1 MNKKEIRQ
9 EIKRLK
15 GCLTDEEK
23 TQSAFD
29 VFSQIEASTLFSDT
43 VNILLYNS
51 LPDELS
57 TKATITKWDKIK
69 TIFLPRVNGNELEIL
84 PYDAS
89 MLERGSFN
97 IDEPVGENICDISV
111 IDLIIVPAIAYDQ
124 NGNRIGRGKGYYD
137 RLLQKSSALKIGVG
151 YDFQLV
157 PHIESEPHDVPV
169 DIIIT
174 PNNFINIKKR

>member
-23 TQSAFD
+23 TQSAFN
-29 VFSQIEASTLFSDT
+29 VFSQIEASTLFSDAE
-43 VNILLYNS
+43 NILLYIS
-51 LPDELS
+51 LLDELS
-57 TKATITKWDKIK
+57 TKATIPKWDKIK

-97 IDEPVGENICDISV
+97 IDEPVGENIYIQMLYSAKDYVWITTPY
-111 IDLIIVPAIAYDQ
+111 LIIDEQMKQAVEEL
-124 NGNRIGRGKGYYD
+124 GG
-137 RLLQKSSALKIGVG
+137 AL
-151 YDFQLV
+151 
-157 PHIESEPHDVPV
+157 
-169 DIIIT
+169 
-174 PNNFINIKKR
+174 